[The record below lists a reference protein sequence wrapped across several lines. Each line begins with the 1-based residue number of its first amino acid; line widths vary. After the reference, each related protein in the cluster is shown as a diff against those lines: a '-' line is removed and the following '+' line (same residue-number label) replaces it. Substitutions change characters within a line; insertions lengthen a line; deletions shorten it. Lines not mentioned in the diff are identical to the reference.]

1 MKYNP
6 NEIEAKWQK
15 HWADH
20 KTFAAENNSDKPK
33 YYVLDMFPYQIGRA
47 HV

>member
-15 HWADH
+15 HWAENQI
-20 KTFAAENNSDKPK
+20 FAAENNSEKPIIITII
-33 YYVLDMFPYQIGRA
+33 DWF
-47 HV
+47 HF